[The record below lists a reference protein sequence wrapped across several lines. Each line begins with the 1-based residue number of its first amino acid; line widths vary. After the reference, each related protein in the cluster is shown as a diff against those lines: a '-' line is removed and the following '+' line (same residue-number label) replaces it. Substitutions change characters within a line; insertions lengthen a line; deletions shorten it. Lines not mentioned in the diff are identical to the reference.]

1 MTRWIKIFFGLSL
14 TLAIVTS
21 TFLFVAFDL
30 SWYQKEFTKQEVYNI
45 FTKERVDN
53 QVINL
58 FAYLKNNDTLKNDYY
73 SNKEIAHLTD
83 VKKIIQFLRL
93 VNIASAIALTVFGI
107 SIIYQSGARVL
118 AKLILNSSSFLF
130 LIIATAIAGLIFN
143 FDQIFYWFHQLVF
156 KNDFW
161 LLDPSIESL
170 VVIFPGNLFFDITA
184 RLFMISAL
192 INLLIFIS
200 AALMHKKLK
209 ATPAK

>member
-1 MTRWIKIFFGLSL
+1 MTRWIKIFFGFSL
-14 TLAIVTS
+14 TFAIVTS
-21 TFLFVAFDL
+21 TFWFVAFDL
-30 SWYQKEFTKQEVYNI
+30 SWYQKEFTKQKVYKI
-45 FTKERVDN
+45 FAEERVDD
-53 QVINL
+53 QVVNL

-73 SNKEIAHLTD
+73 SSKEIAHLAD
-83 VKKIIQFLRL
+83 VKKNIQFLRL

-170 VVIFPGNLFFDITA
+170 VVIFPDNLFFDITA

-200 AALMHKKLK
+200 AGLMYKKLK
-209 ATPAK
+209 AIPTE